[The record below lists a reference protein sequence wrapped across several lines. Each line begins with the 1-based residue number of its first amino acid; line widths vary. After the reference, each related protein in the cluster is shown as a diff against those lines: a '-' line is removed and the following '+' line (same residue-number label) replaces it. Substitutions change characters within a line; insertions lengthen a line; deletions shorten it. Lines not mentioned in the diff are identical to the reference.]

1 VISRTLKIGLIAV
14 AAMLAVMG
22 SAVGLT
28 FVLGANAGKLSLEA
42 AWQRPA
48 KGVVALKLVAAQG
61 ERKSDLYVQDES
73 KAALF
78 DARTGAPIF
87 ERSLAPGGTTS
98 LGDVDG
104 DGRVDLLLFEPSASD
119 VSVSALHLA
128 DQRSL
133 LKTTVRLSG
142 SLDRA
147 IAVRLDA
154 TNAAGAVLRSKTGQ
168 VVAIGPD
175 AKPRWSQAGPAGELV
190 TLDTVNAGGR
200 QLIVCA
206 TKTAVVVFDS
216 DGNSRWQHQPNGQ
229 LRRARS
235 LEPTNGQSVV
245 VLGEES
251 GKLVVLAGAD
261 GSVLWSSELGQPPT
275 ELRLAEFDGD
285 PRSLELVVGGKRSG
299 VWVFSASGKELLASA
314 TSVGKIS
321 EIASVLTQAEG
332 GETLVIGGADGMTEL
347 IVPPGR
353 RSAGERF
360 PDAIDRML
368 GATPGGQP
376 MLFVATGSALVART
390 LTFNAA
396 PAWYSLL
403 WAGALGCLVVGVVA
417 SLLARTQP
425 APPLHLG
432 AEQMTI
438 EAQRARKIMLRE
450 SLNELKQLSPRLAH
464 ADVVQ
469 RLRELREQIA
479 DADRRLLQLGAN
491 LQPQIFACP
500 RCGGPLE
507 IGVER
512 CDYCGSGVVG

>member
-1 VISRTLKIGLIAV
+1 
-14 AAMLAVMG
+14 MLAVMG
-22 SAVGLT
+22 SAVAVT
-28 FVLGANAGKLSLEA
+28 FVLGADTGKLSLQA
-42 AWQRPA
+42 AWQAPA

-61 ERKSDLYVQDES
+61 ERKSDLYLQDDS

-78 DARTGAPIF
+78 DARTGALVF
-87 ERSLAPGGTTS
+87 ERSLAPGSTTS

-104 DGRVDLLLFEPSASD
+104 DGRVDLLLFEPAASD
-119 VSVSALHLA
+119 LRVSALHLP
-128 DQRSL
+128 DQRPL
-133 LKTTVRLSG
+133 LDAMVKLPG

-154 TNAAGAVLRSKTGQ
+154 TSAVGAVLHSTTGQ
-168 VVAIGPD
+168 LVAIGPD
-175 AKPRWSQAGPAGELV
+175 GKQRWTQAGPTGELV
-190 TLDTVNAGGR
+190 TLDTVNSGGR
-200 QLIVCA
+200 QLTVCA
-206 TKTAVVVFDS
+206 TKAAVVVFDS
-216 DGNSRWQHQPNGQ
+216 DGTTRWQHQPTGQ

-235 LEPTNGQSVV
+235 LEPTSGQSVV

-275 ELRLAEFDGD
+275 ELRLADFDGD
-285 PRSLELVVGGKRSG
+285 PRALELVVGGKRGG
-299 VWVFSASGKELLASA
+299 VWVFSPSGKELLAA
-314 TSVGKIS
+314 NTHAGKIS
-321 EIASVLTQAEG
+321 EIASVLTEG
-332 GETLVIGGADGMTEL
+332 ERGEALVIGGTGGVTEL
-347 IVPPGR
+347 LVPPGK

-360 PDAIDRML
+360 PDAVERML

-376 MLFVATGSALVART
+376 MLFVATGSVLVART
-390 LTFNAA
+390 LSFNAA

-417 SLLARTQP
+417 WLLARTQP

-450 SLNELKQLSPRLAH
+450 SLNELKQLSPRLAQ
-464 ADVVQ
+464 ADFMQ